1 MITPM
6 CAYMHAGMIAPMC
19 AYSWRHDSA
28 YGAGM
33 ITPKC
38 ACMHAGMIVPMCAY
52 SWATIAPMCA
62 YTCRHECSNVARR
75 HVGMK
80 ILGANKTRPNVI
92 NLKRLTLCKAHTCA
106 SMLMSHSDMY
116 FSTRE
121 GTKFGCSWQQSGEAL
136 RQPCL

>member
-1 MITPM
+1 MNIRADMITPM

-62 YTCRHECSNVARR
+62 YTCRHECSNVARG

-92 NLKRLTLCKAHTCA
+92 NLKHLTLCMHIRVQEC
-106 SMLMSHSDMY
+106 
-116 FSTRE
+116 
-121 GTKFGCSWQQSGEAL
+121 
-136 RQPCL
+136 